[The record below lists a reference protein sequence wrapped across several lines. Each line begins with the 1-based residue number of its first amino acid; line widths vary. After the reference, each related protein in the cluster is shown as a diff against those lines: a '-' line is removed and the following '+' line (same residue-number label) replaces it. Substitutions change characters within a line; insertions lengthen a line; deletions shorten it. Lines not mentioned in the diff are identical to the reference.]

1 MKPDLHSGAMRVDLW
16 QEIALVANHLE
27 LLVAAT
33 CYQEVGDEEA
43 CSVAVGTKG
52 AGYQGVTPFDTLR
65 ERNATLGKYEQ
76 LTGNIRF

>member
-1 MKPDLHSGAMRVDLW
+1 
-16 QEIALVANHLE
+16 
-27 LLVAAT
+27 
-33 CYQEVGDEEA
+33 
-43 CSVAVGTKG
+43 VGTKG